1 MIQKEQPE
9 HFSMPLAPSIALGE
23 IAVAHPDVIRDLRE
37 LDPLETAAMFSSL
50 LTIPGL
56 QSNCIRIEALVHM
69 ALAYGEGRA
78 TPTNEFVEQS
88 FKCLGDGQCGM
99 MEDPSEDEFVTL
111 ASTPSGNFRIF
122 EGIWQGASFHLER
135 ILDVVESMPDQ
146 EPFTCLRN
154 SIQAL
159 LTLSDAVA
167 ERAGLREH
175 ILGQGVPLAALPPHV
190 IRNMSIARGFIE
202 FTDDELAQIGIA
214 RASLS
219 EFIFDPIHR
228 SELQSQFVGHTGL
241 ERRPIMT
248 KEGKVYLLLPS
259 VVGPAIV
266 RFVIEFV
273 LSMGL
278 ARTFERALAE
288 SYARLF
294 YETRILCKRLPD
306 SFEFQRIESGRIAN
320 AMIEIDPGRFLH
332 LFFFVDGT
340 DEFLTEGLNG
350 TNAKPTVLSSA
361 LDSSLQQ
368 ASAMAGKSPG
378 FLGGITML
386 VTCGYGRAVT
396 ATLARELPTNWR
408 LESLAAYD
416 LTTLNWLPDFDA
428 LALWRLLDSRDAVE
442 AQGPKFLNVNGLLN
456 LVAWSRQ
463 LGGHL
468 VPHGSLPQEFAD
480 PDAGGLIVIPQ
491 DALRG
496 LRHGVALAWASRRV
510 LNPEGRWAKVR
521 KLDRSEFEEDNA
533 APLYG
538 SEEDVHAGKLRA
550 VYVAPR
556 RSWWIEIAAPDDA
569 PRDQI
574 YQHWMMLCIWLRR
587 AAPVLDRAYLELPTA
602 PVSIT
607 VRFAE
612 IVGVTHELLSPAD
625 AAKVRSLFRISAE
638 TGLSNLAIEISQ
650 GFADGFAQ
658 PENIAEKAIVE
669 ALVSGVAKMAGE
681 SEDISK
687 QEQLMTE
694 ICPNS
699 EARWIH
705 RFQAHFF
712 RDRVRS
718 ELGDT
723 TPVLIATED
732 DARSRIGLGWKA
744 RSRKVGSELTGVSEC
759 TSYLNEVVR
768 IVLDD
773 LSKSLHSLD
782 RRLFADQ
789 LLRNHESAVHD
800 RDVWKRTAQSNLAL
814 HDDKKAAVDTIV
826 EHNAR
831 LNACFVASRIV
842 LEAAICECPLVG
854 GRTPGTLDLSR
865 ALAQAMRLYYLGG
878 WSDAIHWGAME
889 PRLRI
894 TPLGDIHA
902 NHDFIDNIYQAFGRV
917 IGEQDVKHA
926 VDSYAKIYEA
936 ATVLP
941 TVAGLLENE
950 FLDAWEAEYGASLDG
965 MRAFLDKLEDLCG
978 KPPGVLIEVPRS
990 LLNST
995 LADAARIPVEKARAA
1010 VETLTLVP
1018 RPAWRT
1024 VGEPFS
1030 NKDWFPWRFR
1040 RRLSVLRRPFIQV
1053 NEGDDPPILVTPG
1066 LVRDALFVMARSF
1079 HEGGIPPF
1087 QARSLEMVRWIGH
1100 ANRVQR
1106 TEFNLS
1112 VADRMRELGWEVKSE
1127 VRLTKLLGRSLDR
1140 DYGDIDVLAWKPAS
1154 GQVFVMECK
1163 SLQFHK
1169 TLGEVAEQLSDF
1181 RGETGSDGKPDHL
1194 MRHLERLR
1202 VLDSHA
1208 PQISNSLRLQAPIQM
1223 TGHLVFKNPVP
1234 MQFAWDKMASKIRLS
1249 LFDELDKL

>member
-1 MIQKEQPE
+1 MTSKEKPE
-9 HFSMPLAPSIALGE
+9 HFFVPPPSIALSE
-23 IAVAHPDVIRDLRE
+23 IAAAHPEVVRKLRD
-37 LDPLETAAMFSSL
+37 LDPLEAAAMFSSL
-50 LTIPGL
+50 LSIPGL

-78 TPTNEFVEQS
+78 TPTNEIVEQS
-88 FKCLGDGQCGM
+88 FRRLGDGHCGR
-99 MEDPSEDEFVTL
+99 MEDPSEDEFVSL
-111 ASTPSGNFRIF
+111 ASTPRGNFRIF

-146 EPFTCLRN
+146 EPFTRLRN

-175 ILGQGVPLAALPPHV
+175 ILGQGVPLAALPPDV
-190 IRNMSIARGFIE
+190 ARNMLIARGFVE
-202 FTDDELAQIGIA
+202 FTDDELAQIGIS

-228 SELQSQFVGHTGL
+228 SELQTQFAGHTGL
-241 ERRPIMT
+241 DRRPIMT
-248 KEGKVYLLLPS
+248 KEGKVYLLLPT

-273 LSMGL
+273 LSRGL
-278 ARTFERALAE
+278 ARAFERALAE

-294 YETRILCKRLPD
+294 YETRILGKRLPE
-306 SFEFQRIESGRIAN
+306 SFEFQRIKGGRISN

-340 DEFLTEGLNG
+340 DEFLTEGFNG
-350 TNAKPTVLSSA
+350 TNAEPSVLSSA
-361 LDSSLQQ
+361 LDSSLRR

-378 FLGGITML
+378 FLGGITMF

-396 ATLARELPTNWR
+396 ATLTRELPTNWR
-408 LESLAAYD
+408 LESLASYD
-416 LTTLNWLPDFDA
+416 LTILNWLPDFDA
-428 LALWRLLDSRDAVE
+428 LALWRLLDSREAVE

-468 VPHGSLPQEFAD
+468 VPHGSLPKEFAD

-510 LNPEGRWAKVR
+510 LNPEGRWVKVR

-550 VYVAPR
+550 VYVADR

-569 PRDQI
+569 PRDQV

-587 AAPVLDRAYLELPTA
+587 AAPILDRAYLQLPAA
-602 PVSIT
+602 PISIT
-607 VRFAE
+607 VSFAE
-612 IVGVTHELLSPAD
+612 IVGVTHDLPSPTG
-625 AAKVRSLFRISAE
+625 AAKLRSLFRISAE
-638 TGLSNLAIEISQ
+638 TGFSNLAIEIGQ
-650 GFADGFAQ
+650 GFEDGFVQ
-658 PENIAEKAIVE
+658 PENIAEKMIVE
-669 ALVSGVAKMAGE
+669 AFVSGVAKMAGE
-681 SEDISK
+681 SGDITK
-687 QEQLMTE
+687 QERLVAE

-699 EARWIH
+699 QARWIH
-705 RFQAHFF
+705 RFQAHSF
-712 RDRVRS
+712 RDHVQS

-723 TPVLIATED
+723 APVLIDLAD
-732 DARSRIGLGWKA
+732 DATSRIGLGWRA
-744 RSRKVGSELTGVSEC
+744 RSRKDGSEITGVSDC
-759 TSYLNEVVR
+759 TVYLNEVVR
-768 IVLDD
+768 IVLND
-773 LSKSLHSLD
+773 LSTSLQSLD
-782 RRLFADQ
+782 RRLFAEK
-789 LLRNHESAVHD
+789 LLRNYESAVHD

-814 HDDKKAAVDTIV
+814 HDDKEAAVHTMV

-831 LNACFVASRIV
+831 LNACFIASRIV

-854 GRTPGTLDLSR
+854 GQTPGILDLSR

-889 PRLRI
+889 PLLRI

-950 FLDAWEAEYGASLDG
+950 FLNAWEAEYGASLDG
-965 MRAFLDKLEDLCG
+965 MRAFLDELEDLCG
-978 KPPGVLIEVPRS
+978 KPPSLLIEVPRS

-995 LADAARIPVEKARAA
+995 LADAAGIPVEKARATLDA
-1010 VETLTLVP
+1010 LTLVP
-1018 RPAWRT
+1018 RAGWMT
-1024 VGEPFS
+1024 VAEPFF

-1040 RRLSVLRRPFIQV
+1040 RRLAVLRRPFIQV
-1053 NEGDDPPILVTPG
+1053 NEENDPAILVTPG
-1066 LVRDALFVMARSF
+1066 LVRDALFVTARSF
-1079 HEGGIPPF
+1079 HEGGIPTS
-1087 QARSLEMVRWIGH
+1087 QVRSAEMVRWIGQTKQ
-1100 ANRVQR
+1100 AQG
-1106 TEFNLS
+1106 TKFNMS
-1112 VADRMRELGWEVKSE
+1112 VADRMRELGWEVESE
-1127 VRLTKLLGRSLDR
+1127 VRLTKLLGRSWDR
-1140 DYGDIDVLAWKPAS
+1140 DYGDIDVLAWKPGT

-1163 SLQFHK
+1163 NLQFHK

-1181 RGETGSDGKPDHL
+1181 RGENGSNGKPDHL
-1194 MRHLERLR
+1194 KRHLERLR
-1202 VLDSHA
+1202 VLDSHLSG
-1208 PQISNSLRLQAPIQM
+1208 ISNSLELQAPIQI

-1234 MQFAWDKMASKIRLS
+1234 MQFAWDTMASKIKLS

>member
-1 MIQKEQPE
+1 MTRKEQPE

-23 IAVAHPDVIRDLRE
+23 IAVAHPDIIRDLRE
-37 LDPLETAAMFSSL
+37 LDPLESAAMFSSL

-78 TPTNEFVEQS
+78 TPTSEIVEQS
-88 FKCLGDGQCGM
+88 FRRLGDGHCGR

-111 ASTPSGNFRIF
+111 ARTSSGNFRIF
-122 EGIWQGASFHLER
+122 EGIWEGASFHLER
-135 ILDVVESMPDQ
+135 ILEIVESMPDQ
-146 EPFTCLRN
+146 EPFTHLRN
-154 SIQAL
+154 AIQAL
-159 LTLSDAVA
+159 LKLSDAVA

-175 ILGQGVPLAALPPHV
+175 ILGQGFPVAALPPDV
-190 IRNMSIARGFIE
+190 VRNMSVTRGFLE
-202 FTDDELAQIGIA
+202 FTEDELAQLGIA
-214 RASLS
+214 PVSLAK
-219 EFIFDPIHR
+219 FTFDQSHR
-228 SELQSQFVGHTGL
+228 SELQSQASGHTDL
-241 ERRPIMT
+241 ERRPLMT
-248 KEGKVYLLLPS
+248 KEGKVYLLLPTM
-259 VVGPAIV
+259 VGPAIV

-294 YETRILCKRLPD
+294 YETRILGKRLPE
-306 SFEFQRIESGRIAN
+306 SFEFQRIEGGRIAN

-332 LFFFVDGT
+332 LFFFVDAT
-340 DEFLTEGLNG
+340 DEFLTEGFNG
-350 TNAKPTVLSSA
+350 TNAETGVLSSA

-396 ATLARELPTNWR
+396 ATLTRELPTNWR
-408 LESLAAYD
+408 LESLAAYN

-428 LALWRLLDSRDAVE
+428 LTLWRLLDSRDAVE

-468 VPHGSLPQEFAD
+468 VPHGSLPEEFAD
-480 PDAGGLIVIPQ
+480 PDAGGLIVVPQ

-496 LRHGVALAWASRRV
+496 LRHSVALEWASRRV
-510 LNPEGRWAKVR
+510 LNPEGQWVRVR
-521 KLDRSEFEEDNA
+521 KLDRSDFEEDNT

-556 RSWWIEIAAPDDA
+556 RSWWIEIATPDDA
-569 PRDQI
+569 PSDQV
-574 YQHWMMLCIWLRR
+574 YQHWMMLCVWLRR
-587 AAPVLDRAYLELPTA
+587 AAPVLDQAYLQLPAA

-612 IVGVTHELLSPAD
+612 IVGVTHEVPTPLD
-625 AAKVRSLFRISAE
+625 ATKLRSLVTISAE
-638 TGLSNLAIEISQ
+638 KGLSSLAIDIGQ
-650 GFADGFAQ
+650 GFEDGFAQ
-658 PENIAEKAIVE
+658 PQNVAEKAIVE
-669 ALVSGVAKMAGE
+669 ALVSGVSKMAGE
-681 SEDISK
+681 NEDASK
-687 QEQLMTE
+687 QKQLVTD

-705 RFQAHFF
+705 RFPAHLF
-712 RDRVRS
+712 RDRVRA

-723 TPVLIATED
+723 DTALVLIDTAD
-732 DARSRIGLGWKA
+732 DATSRIGLGWKA
-744 RSRKVGSELTGVSEC
+744 RSRKGGSELTGVSEC
-759 TSYLNEVVR
+759 TSYLNGVVR

-773 LSKSLHSLD
+773 LSNSLHSLD
-782 RRLFADQ
+782 RRLFVEQ

-800 RDVWKRTAQSNLAL
+800 RDIWKRTAQSNLAL
-814 HDDKKAAVDTIV
+814 HDDKKAAVHTMV

-831 LNACFVASRIV
+831 LNACFIASRIV

-854 GRTPGTLDLSR
+854 GRTPGSLDLSR

-917 IGEQDVKHA
+917 IGEQDVQDA

-950 FLDAWEAEYGASLDG
+950 FLDAWEAEYGGSLDG

-978 KPPGVLIEVPRS
+978 KPPSGLYQLIV
-990 LLNST
+990 
-995 LADAARIPVEKARAA
+995 
-1010 VETLTLVP
+1010 
-1018 RPAWRT
+1018 
-1024 VGEPFS
+1024 
-1030 NKDWFPWRFR
+1030 
-1040 RRLSVLRRPFIQV
+1040 
-1053 NEGDDPPILVTPG
+1053 
-1066 LVRDALFVMARSF
+1066 
-1079 HEGGIPPF
+1079 
-1087 QARSLEMVRWIGH
+1087 
-1100 ANRVQR
+1100 
-1106 TEFNLS
+1106 
-1112 VADRMRELGWEVKSE
+1112 
-1127 VRLTKLLGRSLDR
+1127 
-1140 DYGDIDVLAWKPAS
+1140 Y
-1154 GQVFVMECK
+1154 
-1163 SLQFHK
+1163 
-1169 TLGEVAEQLSDF
+1169 
-1181 RGETGSDGKPDHL
+1181 
-1194 MRHLERLR
+1194 
-1202 VLDSHA
+1202 
-1208 PQISNSLRLQAPIQM
+1208 
-1223 TGHLVFKNPVP
+1223 
-1234 MQFAWDKMASKIRLS
+1234 
-1249 LFDELDKL
+1249 